1 MYENLRKVRD
11 EALQCQKCA
20 LAGTRR
26 HVVFGEGSL
35 HARLMF
41 VGEGPGATED
51 ATGRP
56 FVGPA
61 GQLLERMLGAIGLT
75 RDEVYIANIVKCRPP
90 GNADPRPEYA
100 EACLPYLR
108 EQVLKYFP
116 RNQKETG
123 TAMNSGEVA
132 EAPTVADASDAS
144 GISGVSDV
152 PAEKA

>member
-1 MYENLRKVRD
+1 MYENFRKVRD

-100 EACLPYLR
+100 
-108 EQVLKYFP
+108 
-116 RNQKETG
+116 
-123 TAMNSGEVA
+123 
-132 EAPTVADASDAS
+132 
-144 GISGVSDV
+144 
-152 PAEKA
+152 